1 MWEGSKVADP
11 IPNPEQNELAAE
23 TEIEAPQ
30 SRRRGILIV
39 AVVVA
44 VLVAL
49 GVWWRSTY
57 SEDTDDAQVDGH
69 LIQVSSRITGH
80 VLTIYVEENQQV
92 KAGQIIAELDPRDY
106 EVAVE
111 NAEAALASARA
122 NAAAANVN
130 VPIVA
135 VNTASNLRSAG
146 ADVSGTQAGVSQA
159 VQQLAA
165 ARARVEQAQANNF
178 KAQSDLAR
186 YIPLVKKDVIS
197 KQQFDAALAAADAS
211 KAALA
216 DALAS
221 QKAAEDAVRVAH
233 ERETQA
239 QAGLKYAQ
247 TAPQQVAA
255 QNARA
260 KQAEAQVEQA
270 QAQLD
275 QARLNLS
282 YTKIVA
288 PANGIVTRKS
298 VEIDENVSAGQN
310 LLTLVSLDD
319 IWITANFKETQLKH
333 MQAGQK
339 VEIHVDATGKN
350 YKGRVTQIGG
360 ATGSVLSLFPPENA
374 TGNYVKVVQR
384 LPVRIDFTDLQSED
398 PTHRLRPGLSV
409 EPKVWVK

>member
-1 MWEGSKVADP
+1 MADLTP
-11 IPNPEQNELAAE
+11 IPEPNESAAE

-39 AVVVA
+39 AIVVV

-57 SEDTDDAQVDGH
+57 SEDTDDAQVTGH
-69 LIQVSSRITGH
+69 LIQVSARINGH
-80 VLTIYVEENQQV
+80 VLKVDVEENQVV
-92 KAGQIIAELDPRDY
+92 KAGDPIAELDPRDY

-130 VPIVA
+130 VPIVT
-135 VNTASNLRSAG
+135 VNTGSNLRSAD
-146 ADVSGTQAGVSQA
+146 ADVLGTHAGVGQA
-159 VQQLAA
+159 EKQLEAA
-165 ARARVEQAQANNF
+165 HARVAQALANYT
-178 KAQSDLAR
+178 KAQADLER
-186 YIPLVKKDVIS
+186 YKPLVEKDVIS
-197 KQQFDAALAAADAS
+197 KQQFDAAVDAADAS

-216 DALAS
+216 DARAS
-221 QKAAEDAVRVAH
+221 EQAAADGVRVAH
-233 ERETQA
+233 EREQQA
-239 QAGLKYAQ
+239 QAMQKYAQ

-260 KQAEAQVEQA
+260 RQAEAQVQQA

-275 QARLNLS
+275 QAKLNLS

-288 PANGIVTRKS
+288 PADGIITRKS
-298 VEIDENVSAGQN
+298 VEIDQNVSAGQN
-310 LLTLVSLDD
+310 LLTLVSLQD
-319 IWITANFKETQLKH
+319 IWVTANFKETQLKH
-333 MQAGQK
+333 MQPLQS
-339 VEIHVDATGKN
+339 VEIHVDATGRN
-350 YKGRVTQIGG
+350 YKGHVTQIGG

-384 LPVRIDFTDLQSED
+384 VPVRIDFTDLANED
-398 PTHRLRPGLSV
+398 PQHQLRPGLSV
-409 EPKVWVK
+409 EPKVRVK